1 MFVFGTAF
9 GLMAMRQAP
18 YFDEQLLITYT
29 TMFGEFEDEY
39 ATREEKLFFLMITI
53 VGPLVLLNLLIAII
67 TDLQDHAQ
75 SQNHI
80 ADIKEKLSF
89 IEEIGKVFW
98 FIKPT
103 ESGYIHSCSTKFLD
117 GKQKG
122 GDRWLGKVRELEI
135 CI

>member
-1 MFVFGTAF
+1 
-9 GLMAMRQAP
+9 
-18 YFDEQLLITYT
+18 
-29 TMFGEFEDEY
+29 MFGEFEDEY

-117 GKQKG
+117 GMNK
-122 GDRWLGKVRELEI
+122 DSTRWLGKVRELEM
-135 CI
+135 CIQNNRRMTDVKMKKLSKKMDKMTNWMNN